1 MKYFEIEAFIGR
13 GLGGKRD
20 REKKIPILKIPLYGG
35 KYFIGYKLLFN
46 MSDNRIINHGIN
58 FKVAVSF
65 KYRRRYKNWEK

>member
-13 GLGGKRD
+13 GMGGKRD
-20 REKKIPILKIPLYGG
+20 REKKIPILKIPLYGA

-46 MSDNRIINHGIN
+46 SDNMIINHGIN

-65 KYRRRYKNWEK
+65 KYRRRYKY